1 MIIELKKENISYIH
15 IEKLGLVA
23 SVGRTEKDA
32 KRLGLNTLSIDS
44 GMGIVVGAQL
54 HTDGYVDH
62 ARLVIDEDLHQST
75 L

>member
-23 SVGRTEKDA
+23 SDA

>member
-23 SVGRTEKDA
+23 SDA
-32 KRLGLNTLSIDS
+32 KRLGLSIDS